1 MDDVQHLF
9 QATTMSAANSSTVGL
24 SFLDDPL
31 SLQPTYTPFYYSE
44 KPDLFESVSDRYLT
58 LAAPVLAYWFL
69 SLVFHFLD
77 TRDWKCLD
85 KYRIHPSPEVASK
98 NLVSRSAVVYAV
110 IFQHIIQTLLGLL
123 WLSHELPMY
132 TPHAV
137 SIQYIASILQKP
149 LVTLGIKYP
158 TLVVSA
164 AQFVYWWGV
173 PAFQLFASM

>member
-1 MDDVQHLF
+1 MTSDTLF
-9 QATTMSAANSSTVGL
+9 PATTMSAANSSTVAS

-31 SLQPTYTPFYYSE
+31 SLQPTYAPFYYSE

-123 WLSHELPMY
+123 WLSHEPPKY

-137 SIQYIASILQKP
+137 AIQYIASILQKP
-149 LVTLGIKYP
+149 LVALGIKYP

-164 AQFVYWWGV
+164 AQFVYWWGI